1 MKQYKITQQQV
12 NQRLDKIL
20 SQLDETLSRT
30 RVQKL
35 LEEEKIWVNGKLEK
49 ASFKVKKEDIIE
61 IEEEKVKQVGLKAE
75 DIPLNVLYEDQD
87 VIVINKAKG
96 MVVHPANGHEEGTL
110 VNALMNHCKGSLSGI
125 GGEIRP
131 GIVHRLDKD
140 TSGVLI
146 VAKNDKAHQ
155 GLAQQIKNRQMK
167 KTYLALVRGVIQEQQ
182 ATIQMPIARSKVD
195 RKKMAVDKEGKEA
208 ITHFEVLQRY
218 DNYTLLQ
225 VVIETGRTHQIRVHL
240 SSIGYPIIGD
250 TVYSNGK
257 NEFQIEGQM
266 LHACTLEW
274 THPITQKRM
283 KTEAPLPEYF
293 ETILKKLE
301 PRKL

>member
-1 MKQYKITQQQV
+1 MKQYKITQQQA

-49 ASFKVKKEDIIE
+49 ASFKVKKEDTIE
-61 IEEEKVKQVGLKAE
+61 IEEGKVKQIGLKAE
-75 DIPLNVLYEDQD
+75 DIPINVLYEDQD

-155 GLAQQIKNRQMK
+155 LLSQQIKNRQMK

-218 DNYTLLQ
+218 DKYTLLQ

-274 THPITQKRM
+274 THPITQKRI
-283 KTEAPLPEYF
+283 KTEAPLPQYF
-293 ETILKKLE
+293 ETILKQLE
-301 PRKL
+301 PRKG

>member
-1 MKQYKITQQQV
+1 MKQYKITQQQA

-35 LEEEKIWVNGKLEK
+35 LEEKKIWVNGKLEK
-49 ASFKVKKEDIIE
+49 ASFKVKKEDTIE
-61 IEEEKVKQVGLKAE
+61 IEEGKVKQIGLKAE
-75 DIPLNVLYEDQD
+75 DIPINVLYEDQD

-155 GLAQQIKNRQMK
+155 LLSQQIKNRQMK

-218 DNYTLLQ
+218 DKYTLLQ

-274 THPITQKRM
+274 THPITQKRI
-283 KTEAPLPEYF
+283 KTEAPLPQYF
-293 ETILKKLE
+293 ETILKQLE
-301 PRKL
+301 PRKG

>member
-146 VAKNDKAHQ
+146 VAKKDKAHQ

-274 THPITQKRM
+274 THPIMQKRM

>member
-1 MKQYKITQQQV
+1 MKQYKITQQQA

-49 ASFKVKKEDIIE
+49 ASFKVKKEDTIE
-61 IEEEKVKQVGLKAE
+61 IEEGKVKQIGLKAE
-75 DIPLNVLYEDQD
+75 DIPINVLYEDQD

-110 VNALMNHCKGSLSGI
+110 VNALMNHCKGTLSGI

-155 GLAQQIKNRQMK
+155 LLSQQIKNRQMK

-218 DNYTLLQ
+218 DKYTLLQ

-274 THPITQKRM
+274 THPITQKRI
-283 KTEAPLPEYF
+283 KTEAPLPQYF
-293 ETILKKLE
+293 ETILKQLE
-301 PRKL
+301 PRKG